1 MRPESIK
8 ETHKGEAV
16 LLLNFTH
23 PLTTEQER
31 WIEAVAGRKIE
42 RTIAVMPQFEEEG
55 PFTAQTEALLDGA
68 GLSPEE
74 WQTTPMIVNLPG
86 FAPAAALLL
95 AGLHGRMGYFPTIVR
110 LRPVKG
116 ILPRVFAVAELID
129 LQGARDTSRIAR
141 QA

>member
-1 MRPESIK
+1 MLIM
-8 ETHKGEAV
+8 
-16 LLLNFTH
+16 NFTH
-23 PLTTEQER
+23 PLTEEQEHR
-31 WIEAVAGRKIE
+31 IEALAGRAIE
-42 RTIAVMPQFEEEG
+42 RKIAVMPQFDEENL
-55 PFTAQTEALLDGA
+55 FAVQTEALLEGV

-116 ILPRVFAVAELID
+116 ILPRVFEVAELID
-129 LQGARDTSRIAR
+129 LQGARDTRRLAR

>member
-1 MRPESIK
+1 M
-8 ETHKGEAV
+8 

-23 PLTTEQER
+23 PLTEEQEHR
-31 WIEAVAGRKIE
+31 IEDLAGRKIE
-42 RTIAVMPQFEEEG
+42 RAIVVMPQFDEEE
-55 PFTAQTEALLDGA
+55 PFAAQTEALLEGA
-68 GLSPEE
+68 GLSPQE

-116 ILPRVFAVAELID
+116 ILPRIFEVAELID
-129 LQGARDTSRIAR
+129 LQGARDTSRLAR
-141 QA
+141 QQ

>member
-1 MRPESIK
+1 MLIM
-8 ETHKGEAV
+8 
-16 LLLNFTH
+16 NFTH
-23 PLTTEQER
+23 PLTEKQEHR
-31 WIEAVAGRKIE
+31 IEALTGRAIE
-42 RTIAVMPQFEEEG
+42 RKIAVMPQFDEENL
-55 PFTAQTEALLDGA
+55 FAVQTEALLEGV

-116 ILPRVFAVAELID
+116 ILPRVFEVAELID
-129 LQGARDTSRIAR
+129 LQGARDTSHLAR
-141 QA
+141 QE

>member
-1 MRPESIK
+1 MLIM
-8 ETHKGEAV
+8 
-16 LLLNFTH
+16 NFTH
-23 PLTTEQER
+23 PLTEEQEHR
-31 WIEAVAGRKIE
+31 IEALAGRAIE
-42 RTIAVMPQFEEEG
+42 RKIDEENLFAV
-55 PFTAQTEALLDGA
+55 QTEALLEGV

-116 ILPRVFAVAELID
+116 ILPRVFEVAELID
-129 LQGARDTSRIAR
+129 LQGARDTSRLAR

>member
-1 MRPESIK
+1 MLIM
-8 ETHKGEAV
+8 
-16 LLLNFTH
+16 NFTH
-23 PLTTEQER
+23 PLTEEQEHR
-31 WIEAVAGRKIE
+31 IEALTGRAIE
-42 RTIAVMPQFEEEG
+42 RKIAVMPQFDEENL
-55 PFTAQTEALLDGA
+55 FAVQTEALLEGV

-116 ILPRVFAVAELID
+116 ILPRVFEVAELID
-129 LQGARDTSRIAR
+129 LQGARDTSRLAR

>member
-1 MRPESIK
+1 MLIM
-8 ETHKGEAV
+8 
-16 LLLNFTH
+16 NFTH
-23 PLTTEQER
+23 PLTEKQEHR
-31 WIEAVAGRKIE
+31 IEALTGRAIE
-42 RTIAVMPQFEEEG
+42 RKIAVMPQFDEENL
-55 PFTAQTEALLDGA
+55 FAVQTEALLEGV

-116 ILPRVFAVAELID
+116 ILPRVFEVAELID
-129 LQGARDTSRIAR
+129 LQGARDTSRLAR
-141 QA
+141 QE